1 MKWTL
6 FALLVLIGM
15 SAAAQTVKPALPQVT
30 YIEPQPIQ
38 AEPMQVLDFL
48 HYAGSTPTEVAANA
62 LPEAPSPAAS
72 LVSSS
77 SIAPVQPAPEK
88 EFKRFSASNTN
99 RMLVATE
106 FWARG
111 LDALSTHQNLT
122 NPCNCYHEASRFF
135 GLDMTPVFKSTVG
148 AYSYSLG
155 IAATYSIVS
164 ATLWNASKNHPHH
177 EKLLRRLSR
186 GLLMADSAMEIGA
199 DIHNLG
205 IMDPGPAIK

>member
-1 MKWTL
+1 MKWTMY
-6 FALLVLIGM
+6 ALLVLIGM
-15 SAAAQTVKPALPQVT
+15 SAGAQTVKPALPQVT

-38 AEPMQVLDFL
+38 AEPMLVLEFEN
-48 HYAGSTPTEVAANA
+48 YARSTPTEVAANA

-72 LVSSS
+72 MVSSS
-77 SIAPVQPAPEK
+77 NAPVQPSER

-135 GLDMTPVFKSTVG
+135 GLDMTPVFKSSVG

-177 EKLLRRLSR
+177 ERLLRRLSR
-186 GLLMADSAMEIGA
+186 ALLMGDSAMEIAA
-199 DIHNLG
+199 DIHNLS

>member
-1 MKWTL
+1 MMVFDFENHASSTL
-6 FALLVLIGM
+6 
-15 SAAAQTVKPALPQVT
+15 
-30 YIEPQPIQ
+30 
-38 AEPMQVLDFL
+38 
-48 HYAGSTPTEVAANA
+48 TEIARNA
-62 LPEAPSPAAS
+62 LPEAPSPAAPM
-72 LVSSS
+72 VSS
-77 SIAPVQPAPEK
+77 ANAFVQAPEN
-88 EFKRFSASNTN
+88 EFKRFSANNTN

-135 GLDMTPVFKSTVG
+135 GLDMAPVFKSSVG

-164 ATLWNASKNHPHH
+164 ARLWNASKNHPHQ
-177 EKLLRRLSR
+177 EKLLKRLSR
-186 GLLMADSAMEIGA
+186 GLLMADSAMEIAA
-199 DIHNLG
+199 DIHNLS